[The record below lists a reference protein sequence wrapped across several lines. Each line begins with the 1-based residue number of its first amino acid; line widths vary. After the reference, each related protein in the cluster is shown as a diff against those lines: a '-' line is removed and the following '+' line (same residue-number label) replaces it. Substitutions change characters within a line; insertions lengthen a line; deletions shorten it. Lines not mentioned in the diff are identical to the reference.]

1 MKIDNQC
8 SLTMTLHLNVCTVE
22 CPIMHPVESNAI
34 EFSVPLLRKHGII
47 LLEAIT
53 LRSTNGVT
61 SSSPVVS
68 YFNVPCSPL
77 FLLEKKTLST

>member
-8 SLTMTLHLNVCTVE
+8 SLTMTLYLNACTVE
-22 CPIMHPVESNAI
+22 CPIMHSVESNAI

-53 LRSTNGVT
+53 LHSTNGVT

-68 YFNVPCSPL
+68 YFNVLCSPL
-77 FLLEKKTLST
+77 SLL